1 MFMVIIQ
8 LFKNE
13 YKEDLFMALSS
24 AGIYNTSYCDA
35 INLDNEL
42 KGSISLFS
50 GLFKSPEEKEKYAK
64 IYFCIVDDEEQAEG
78 ILDGFEI
85 AGIDWREE
93 KIFQMA
99 LIPLGKVYRGTAH

>member
-1 MFMVIIQ
+1 MFMIIIQ

-24 AGIYNTSYCDA
+24 AGIYNTTYCDA

-42 KGSISLFS
+42 KGSMSLFS
-50 GLFKSPEEKEKYAK
+50 GLFKSSSEKEKYAK
-64 IYFCIVDDEEQAEG
+64 MYFCLAEDKEQADA
-78 ILDGFEI
+78 IIDGFEI
-85 AGIDWREE
+85 AGIDWKAD

-99 LIPLGKVYRGTAH
+99 IIPVAQTYTP